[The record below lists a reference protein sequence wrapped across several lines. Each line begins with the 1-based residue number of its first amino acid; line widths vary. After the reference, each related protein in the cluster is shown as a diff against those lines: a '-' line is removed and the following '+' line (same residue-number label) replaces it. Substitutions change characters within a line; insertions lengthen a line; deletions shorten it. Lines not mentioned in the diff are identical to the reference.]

1 MREVVYGE
9 TRPVERYVIVPLCIL
24 IVACIAALILS
35 GVIA

>member
-1 MREVVYGE
+1 MKRIVCGQ

-24 IVACIAALILS
+24 ILALILA